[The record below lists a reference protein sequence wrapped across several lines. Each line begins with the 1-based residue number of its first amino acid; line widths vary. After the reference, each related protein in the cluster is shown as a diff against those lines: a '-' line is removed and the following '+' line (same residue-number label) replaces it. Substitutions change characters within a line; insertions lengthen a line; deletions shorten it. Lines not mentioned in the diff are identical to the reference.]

1 MENWNPWH
9 GCHKISPGCR
19 NCYVYCRDTSVGKD
33 ASVVVK
39 NASFSL
45 PVLKKRTGE
54 YKIPSGCEVFT
65 CGTSDFFL
73 DEADEWR
80 KDAWAYIRERQ
91 DLTFLIITKRIHR
104 FEANLPKNWEN
115 GYPNVRI
122 GCTVEN
128 QEMADFR
135 LPLFLQMPIQR
146 RIIICEPLLEAIDLL
161 PYLSRAVELVV
172 AGGESGK
179 AARVCDFNWVKSIRD
194 QCVKADV
201 SFYFKQTGAFLKKD
215 GKVYSIPRR
224 LQHVQAKK
232 ANINTIRSLYK
243 QD

>member
-19 NCYVYCRDTSVGKD
+19 NCYVYRRDASVGKD

-45 PVLKKRTGE
+45 PIQKKRGGGF
-54 YKIPSGCEVFT
+54 KIPSGCEVFT

-73 DEADEWR
+73 EEADEWR
-80 KDAWAYIRERQ
+80 KEAWKYIYERQ
-91 DLTFLIITKRIHR
+91 DLTFLIITKRISR
-104 FEANLPKNWEN
+104 FKINLPDDWGN

-122 GCTVEN
+122 GCTAEN
-128 QEMADFR
+128 QEMADLR
-135 LPLFLQMPIQR
+135 IPSFLNIPIR
-146 RIIICEPLLEAIDLL
+146 HRIIICEPLLGAIDLS
-161 PYLSRAVELVV
+161 PYLSKAVELVV
-172 AGGESGK
+172 VGGESGK
-179 AARVCDFNWVKSIRD
+179 AASTCDFNWVKCIRE

-215 GKVYSIPRR
+215 NKVYSIPRR
-224 LQHVQAKK
+224 LQHAQAKK

>member
-1 MENWNPWH
+1 MQ
-9 GCHKISPGCR
+9 
-19 NCYVYCRDTSVGKD
+19 
-33 ASVVVK
+33 ASWLK
-39 NASFSL
+39 TLLFRCC
-45 PVLKKRTGE
+45 LKKRTGE

-128 QEMADFR
+128 QKWRISGCPSFCRCPYNAAS
-135 LPLFLQMPIQR
+135 LSASLCSKQSIYSPIYPVR
-146 RIIICEPLLEAIDLL
+146 WS
-161 PYLSRAVELVV
+161 LSWQ
-172 AGGESGK
+172 AGNPAKPQESVILTGLK
-179 AARVCDFNWVKSIRD
+179 AYVISA
-194 QCVKADV
+194 
-201 SFYFKQTGAFLKKD
+201 
-215 GKVYSIPRR
+215 
-224 LQHVQAKK
+224 
-232 ANINTIRSLYK
+232 
-243 QD
+243 